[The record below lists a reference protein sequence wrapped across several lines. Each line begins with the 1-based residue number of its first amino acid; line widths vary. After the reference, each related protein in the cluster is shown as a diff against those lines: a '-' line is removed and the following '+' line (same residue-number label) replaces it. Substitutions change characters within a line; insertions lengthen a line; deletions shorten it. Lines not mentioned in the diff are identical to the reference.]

1 MNKVIIKLKNISK
14 KFKKNNI
21 KVLDKIN
28 FAFEKGKTY
37 SIIGPSGSGKSTL
50 LNILSLI
57 DRPTSGN
64 LLFENKKINFDNTE
78 TNDILRSNMIGIIY
92 QDKNLLT
99 DFNALEN
106 IYLSKL
112 TQTNDLNEAISQ
124 AKKLLKMTNL
134 LKRSKNF
141 PSELSGGEAQR
152 IAILRSLINL
162 PNIILADEPTGNL
175 DNKNSRN
182 IFKMLLKL
190 KNKDRV
196 IIYATH
202 NIYFA
207 EMADCKLQISGGKIK
222 TYNARI
228 NPN

>member
-112 TQTNDLNEAISQ
+112 TQTNNLNEAISQ

>member
-64 LLFENKKINFDNTE
+64 LLFENKKINFDNAE

-112 TQTNDLNEAISQ
+112 TQTNNLNEAISQ

>member
-14 KFKKNNI
+14 KFEKNNI

-112 TQTNDLNEAISQ
+112 TQTNNLNEAISQ